1 MTFPARFA
9 GRPPAPSRATSND
22 GAAAAAAADERDVRI
37 GGVLALGRFGQ
48 CLLEHL
54 SDIVTMT

>member
-22 GAAAAAAADERDVRI
+22 GAAAADERDVRI